1 LVKKNSNYN
10 KKMKGGKKMK
20 EKYEEE
26 SGFGEAEFFLGVF
39 MGAILIILIL
49 AITGEFNKP
58 YEQVGI
64 SEDTLARYHVLKYY
78 PEYED
83 CSITYGAIN
92 SNCGF
97 NDCPGA
103 IVSCNK
109 IDKRDG
115 MRVNLETQPTIEL
128 IFEDITLNDIFKDLL
143 RERL

>member
-1 LVKKNSNYN
+1 MRRRN
-10 KKMKGGKKMK
+10 KMK
-20 EKYEEE
+20 EEYEEY
-26 SGFGEAEFFLGVF
+26 SNFDEASFFTG
-39 MGAILIILIL
+39 ILLSVILLTVIIT
-49 AITGEFNKP
+49 ITGGFNKS